1 MGVLKR
7 LPDGTQ
13 VLIRQI
19 RADDKRLLQAGL
31 HNLSETSVQRRFL
44 TPKPKLSRSELRYLT
59 EVDGRNHVALVAER
73 PDGPV
78 RALLG
83 VARYVR
89 LPEDR
94 EAAEV
99 AVVVADHW
107 QGRGLGTLLVDELAP
122 RARARGIRRFTA
134 TMSSDNTAAHR
145 LFEKLSRH
153 AAAEHRHGSVTE
165 LVSDLAA

>member
-1 MGVLKR
+1 VDYR
-7 LPDGTQ
+7 
-13 VLIRQI
+13 IRPI
-19 RADDKRLLQAGL
+19 APDDKERLARGL
-31 HNLSETSVQRRFL
+31 RQLSLESIRKRFL
-44 TPKPKLSRSELRYLT
+44 AAKPRFTASELRYLT

-73 PDGPV
+73 PTGPV

-89 LPEDR
+89 LPEDP

>member
-1 MGVLKR
+1 MLKR

-13 VLIRQI
+13 ILIRPI
-19 RADDKRLLQAGL
+19 RPDDKRMLEQGL

-44 TPKPKLSRSELRYLT
+44 TPKPRFSRAELRYLT

-73 PDGPV
+73 PNGPA
-78 RALLG
+78 RALIG

-89 LPEDR
+89 LPDDP

-107 QGRGLGTLLVDELAP
+107 QGRGIGTLLVDELAP
-122 RARARGIRRFTA
+122 RARARGVRRFTA
-134 TMSSDNTAAHR
+134 TMASDNRPAHR
-145 LFEKLSRH
+145 LSEKLSRH
-153 AAAEHRHGSVTE
+153 AEERRHGGVTD
-165 LVSDLAA
+165 VVTDLAA

>member
-1 MGVLKR
+1 MLKR

-13 VLIRQI
+13 ILIRPI
-19 RADDKRLLQAGL
+19 RPDDKGMLEQGL

-44 TPKPKLSRSELRYLT
+44 TPKPSFSRSELRYLT

-73 PDGPV
+73 PNAPV
-78 RALLG
+78 RALIG

-89 LPEDR
+89 LPDDP

-122 RARARGIRRFTA
+122 RARARGVRRFTA
-134 TMSSDNTAAHR
+134 TMASDNAPAHR
-145 LFEKLSRH
+145 LFEKLARH
-153 AAAEHRHGSVTE
+153 AEEHRHGAVTD
-165 LVSDLAA
+165 VVTDLAA

>member
-1 MGVLKR
+1 MLKR
-7 LPDGTQ
+7 LPDGTEI
-13 VLIRQI
+13 LIRPI
-19 RADDKRLLQAGL
+19 RPDDKGMLEQGL

-44 TPKPKLSRSELRYLT
+44 TPKPSFSRSELRYLT

-73 PDGPV
+73 PNAPV
-78 RALLG
+78 RALIG

-89 LPEDR
+89 LPDDP

-122 RARARGIRRFTA
+122 RARARGVRRFTA
-134 TMSSDNTAAHR
+134 TMASDNAPAHR
-145 LFEKLSRH
+145 LFEKLARH
-153 AAAEHRHGSVTE
+153 AEEHRHGAVTD
-165 LVSDLAA
+165 VVTDLAA